1 MHGGKNISN
10 ANNFYMSK
18 DEKNYAKNIRRSIV
32 TSKDLI
38 KNTKITHKCITLK
51 RTSIKYPLNNI
62 NHVLGKRINKF
73 IQKNTPIL
81 KKDLYWKEN

>member
-1 MHGGKNISN
+1 MGKSISN

-32 TSKDLI
+32 TSKDLM

-62 NHVLGKRINKF
+62 NQVLGKRINKF

-81 KKDLYWKEN
+81 KKDLY